1 MSDSLLFHVSL
12 LFVFDGAVC
21 RRLLFL
27 GENRKNKRTF
37 PENVCLVRKGWI
49 YELMEVTKD
58 CLVFADVGRP
68 SVLHGLS
75 CHWAH
80 LRSLLWLL
88 GRFLR
93 PLCCHR
99 CRVFRFSGD
108 AAGVVLFYTLG
119 IWLGLLYILSSDNNV
134 KKIFREMLV
143 YHFADTK
150 TEFSGND
157 TYLGTL
163 AFQCFQHGNR
173 FRKKKVLTVMYVSA
187 SFTYSFYIRL
197 MFQEQWFRSK
207 YWMNLPVFFQWC
219 VLWLHHWCPYA
230 HGVPVHYESR

>member
-27 GENRKNKRTF
+27 GESRKNKRTF

-134 KKIFREMLV
+134 KKSFGKCWSTISRIRKRNLVEMIPIWAPWLFSVFSTVTVSGKRKCWQSCMYLLPLHILFIF
-143 YHFADTK
+143 
-150 TEFSGND
+150 G
-157 TYLGTL
+157 
-163 AFQCFQHGNR
+163 
-173 FRKKKVLTVMYVSA
+173 
-187 SFTYSFYIRL
+187 
-197 MFQEQWFRSK
+197 
-207 YWMNLPVFFQWC
+207 
-219 VLWLHHWCPYA
+219 
-230 HGVPVHYESR
+230 

>member
-1 MSDSLLFHVSL
+1 
-12 LFVFDGAVC
+12 
-21 RRLLFL
+21 
-27 GENRKNKRTF
+27 
-37 PENVCLVRKGWI
+37 
-49 YELMEVTKD
+49 MEVTKD

-134 KKIFREMLV
+134 KKSFGKCWSTISRIRKRNLVEMIPIWAPWLFSVFSTVTVSGKRKCWQSCMYLLPLHILFIF
-143 YHFADTK
+143 
-150 TEFSGND
+150 G
-157 TYLGTL
+157 
-163 AFQCFQHGNR
+163 
-173 FRKKKVLTVMYVSA
+173 
-187 SFTYSFYIRL
+187 
-197 MFQEQWFRSK
+197 
-207 YWMNLPVFFQWC
+207 
-219 VLWLHHWCPYA
+219 
-230 HGVPVHYESR
+230 